1 MQRHHHTECDRIVGT
16 HHCLRLHERLGKQSH
31 GAVESA
37 LHATVSELVP
47 FGFGGKMVRS
57 HLRVEHGEQFRRFEG
72 DFLAGHVCH
81 GCDATFGQM
90 PDHDFHGCVFVDA
103 HHGCAERAL
112 AAAHLHDRQCGGVM
126 FKLRGKVGLPG
137 GQHDQTVNM
146 AVYQRLDALNLRGLI
161 TADAQQQL
169 LRIHVDDGFDFVKQL
184 RTERVVGGRNH
195 QADGVGDGAA
205 QRARRIIDRI
215 VEVCRGRSHAACD
228 VVVFGAF
235 AGEDAGDGG
244 DGDVG

>member
-1 MQRHHHTECDRIVGT
+1 
-16 HHCLRLHERLGKQSH
+16 
-31 GAVESA
+31 
-37 LHATVSELVP
+37 
-47 FGFGGKMVRS
+47 MVRS